1 MKERMSRRTFVKHVA
16 VGTGATLVTSMLA
29 SCGTGATPAP
39 AATQP
44 AASGAAAVVPTVAS
58 ACIKNPGPAG
68 LCQGKGGSLVIA
80 VSSDASPLDPAIA
93 SGGVTSQHLKPL
105 YEGLWE
111 RDQSVYNPNAAPPV
125 SGVLAESWQ
134 WTPDAM
140 ELSVKLRSNVKFHDG
155 TPWNA
160 QAAQFNFYRIM
171 KPDFE
176 FYYPAG
182 AALMGYF
189 YTSIDDVEVVDDS
202 NIKIK
207 FNTPFADF
215 IDVACEPC
223 GFGMVSMISP
233 DAVKKYGNEGV
244 GEHPVGT
251 GPFTFVERTR
261 GERTV
266 YAPNADYW
274 DTRELYKPH
283 LDRLTFRVIAEPGAM
298 TAALLADEVDMVFQ
312 YPPYEDVPMLLSKQF
327 VLNNGAYPNFWYVC
341 INMNHAVMKDVRVRQ
356 ALNIL
361 TNRKQFV
368 KDVYNSFGNPWYQM
382 AGPSSAAAIADFD
395 PYPYDEAKGQALLQE
410 AGITPS
416 TPVELTYQCQSTA
429 LSQSMAQWLQQA
441 WAKYGINLKIDVIQA
456 QTYFSVW
463 GKGMPDDIAMNF
475 MGFGMNTDWWLS
487 YCYNSLNV
495 GHVQDAEIIDWL
507 GKTGSTLDGTE
518 RTNLYQQVNKR
529 GVEMAYHLPVIAT
542 LGDVLYHPRVKGYY
556 HIPDYNRDMRRVWI
570 EG

>member
-1 MKERMSRRTFVKHVA
+1 MNKRMSRRTFLRYVA
-16 VGTGATLVTSMLA
+16 VGAGSTAATSLLAACGANVTQ
-29 SCGTGATPAP
+29 AP

-44 AASGAAAVVPTVAS
+44 AASAAATAIPTVAS

-80 VSSDASPLDPAIA
+80 MSGDASPLDPAIG
-93 SGGVTSQHLKPL
+93 SGAVTSQYLKGL

-111 RDQSVYNPNAAPPV
+111 RDQSVYNANAAPPV

-140 ELSVKLRSNVKFHDG
+140 ELSVKLRSGVKFHDG

-171 KPDFE
+171 KPDFQY
-176 FYYPAG
+176 YYPAG

-189 YTSIDDVEVVDDS
+189 YRSIDDVEVVDDG

-207 FNTPFADF
+207 FNKPFADF
-215 IDVACEPC
+215 IEMTCEPC
-223 GFGMVSMISP
+223 GFGMVTMVSP

-261 GERTV
+261 GERAV
-266 YAPNADYW
+266 FAPNADYW
-274 DTRELYKPH
+274 DSRDLYRPH
-283 LDRLTFRVIAEPGAM
+283 LDRLTYRVIGEPGAM
-298 TAALLADEVDMVFQ
+298 TAALLAGEVDMVFL
-312 YPPYEDVPMLLSKQF
+312 YPPYEDVPMLQSKQF
-327 VLNNGAYPNFWYVC
+327 VLANGAYPNFWYLSF
-341 INMNHAVMKDVRVRQ
+341 NMNHPIMKDVRVRQ

-368 KDVYNSFGNPWYQM
+368 KDVYNSFGKPWYQM
-382 AGPSSAAAIADFD
+382 AGPSSAAAFPDID
-395 PYPYDEAKGQALLQE
+395 PYPYDEEKGKALLQE
-410 AGITPS
+410 VGITPS
-416 TPVELTYQCQSTA
+416 TPIELTYQCTSAA
-429 LSQSMAQWLQQA
+429 LAQSMAQWLQQS
-441 WAKYGINLKIDVIQA
+441 WHTFGVELKLDVIEA
-456 QTYFSVW
+456 QTYFSTW
-463 GKGMPDDIAMNF
+463 GKTMPDDVAMNY
-475 MGFGMNTDWWLS
+475 MGWGMNSDWWLS
-487 YCYNSLNV
+487 RCYEDLNV
-495 GHVQDAEIIDWL
+495 GHVADPDISEWL
-507 GKTGSTLDGTE
+507 KSASSALDVSE
-518 RTNLYQQVNKR
+518 RVGLYQKVNTR

-556 HIPDYNRDMRRVWI
+556 HIADYNRDMRRVWI